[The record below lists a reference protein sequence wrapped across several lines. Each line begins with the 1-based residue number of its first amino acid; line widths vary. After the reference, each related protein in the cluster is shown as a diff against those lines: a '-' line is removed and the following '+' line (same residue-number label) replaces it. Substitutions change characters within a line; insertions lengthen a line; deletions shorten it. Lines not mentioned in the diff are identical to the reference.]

1 MSESDEEGE
10 TIDHETLE
18 ARLDA
23 AAEELDDAETEAE
36 LDRVEETLDAVETD
50 LETAELPEPDDEDEE
65 GAREELESRLADLR
79 DDLEAKRGP
88 YAADVIESI
97 EAEQATIEEA
107 EWTETGEAELA
118 ESVKAFLATVSTT
131 LEADLES
138 SGATP
143 EELVADLGSA
153 APAVEGA
160 DLDPDADAETIA
172 ALIEATETLTAGVE
186 EAETWDDLT
195 VRQKL
200 DAHGFYDV
208 LGHHKDYPP
217 EWSAIKA
224 HEQEGNAEPILLA
237 LDLMDS
243 NFMEEHCID
252 ALRRLGDEK
261 ALDAM
266 MDLAQKRNQPAIEV
280 LGKIGSDEPVEMLLD
295 YADTP
300 KNPQLQQVTL
310 KALGEI
316 GSEEATQTVANQL
329 AVENETVRSYAARSL
344 GMIGDT
350 RAISPL
356 SDVLANDE
364 SDVVRGSAAWA
375 LVQIGTEDA
384 REELRAYADDRS
396 YLVQAEA
403 EKAIEVEP
411 AA

>member
-1 MSESDEEGE
+1 MSESDDEGE
-10 TIDHETLE
+10 TIDHEALE
-18 ARLDA
+18 ARLEA
-23 AAEELDDAETEAE
+23 AAEELDEAETEAE
-36 LDRVEETLDAVETD
+36 LDTVEETLDAVETD
-50 LETAELPEPDDEDEE
+50 LESADLPEPDDEDAESP
-65 GAREELESRLADLR
+65 REELESRLAELR
-79 DDLEAKRGP
+79 DDLEADRGP
-88 YAADVIESI
+88 YASDVIESI

-107 EWTETGEAELA
+107 EWTETGESELTA
-118 ESVKAFLATVSTT
+118 GVDAFLAAVSSA
-131 LEADLES
+131 LEMDLES

-143 EELVADLGSA
+143 DELAADLGTA
-153 APAVEGA
+153 TTAVEGA
-160 DLDPDADAETIA
+160 DLDPDEDAETIA
-172 ALIEATETLTAGVE
+172 VLVEATETLAAAVE
-186 EAETWDDLT
+186 DAETWDDLT
-195 VRQKL
+195 VREKL

-224 HEQEGNAEPILLA
+224 YEQAGDAEPILLA

-266 MDLAQKRNQPAIEV
+266 MELAQKRNQPAIEV

-316 GSEEATQTVANQL
+316 GSEEATQVVADQL
-329 AVENETVRSYAARSL
+329 VVENETVRSYAARAL

-384 REELRAYADDRS
+384 REELQAYADDRS

-403 EKAIEVEP
+403 EKAVEVEP

>member
-1 MSESDEEGE
+1 MSESDDEGE
-10 TIDHETLE
+10 TIDHEALE
-18 ARLDA
+18 ARLEA
-23 AAEELDDAETEAE
+23 AAEELDEAETEAE
-36 LDRVEETLDAVETD
+36 LDTVEETLDAVETD
-50 LETAELPEPDDEDEE
+50 LESADLPEPDDEDAESP
-65 GAREELESRLADLR
+65 REELESRLAELR
-79 DDLEAKRGP
+79 DDLEAERGP
-88 YAADVIESI
+88 YASDVIESI

-107 EWTETGEAELA
+107 EWTETGESELTA
-118 ESVKAFLATVSTT
+118 GVDAFLAAVSSA
-131 LEADLES
+131 LEMDLES

-143 EELVADLGSA
+143 DELAADLGTA
-153 APAVEGA
+153 TTAVEGA
-160 DLDPDADAETIA
+160 DLDPDEDAETIA
-172 ALIEATETLTAGVE
+172 VLVEATETLAAAVE
-186 EAETWDDLT
+186 DAETWDDLT
-195 VRQKL
+195 VREKL

-224 HEQEGNAEPILLA
+224 YEQAGDAEPILLA

-266 MDLAQKRNQPAIEV
+266 MELAQKRNQPAIEV

-316 GSEEATQTVANQL
+316 GSEEATQVVADQL
-329 AVENETVRSYAARSL
+329 VVENETVRSYAARAL

-384 REELRAYADDRS
+384 REELQAYADDRS

-403 EKAIEVEP
+403 EKAVEVEP